1 MIYKFDSWNP
11 MTADTQSQID
21 AIFNQ
26 VAQYNQQYDT
36 SKPLFFDTET
46 TGGGREDQIIEMAFC
61 DISINLI
68 IYILIYTN
76 RPSST
81 SVWKVYGIH
90 PYEWMGRANFTN
102 TQVAIV

>member
-1 MIYKFDSWNP
+1 MSQK
-11 MTADTQSQID
+11 TTQHTIV
-21 AIFNQ
+21 AIFKQFEQCNRLH
-26 VAQYNQQYDT
+26 DT

-46 TGGGREDQIIEMAFC
+46 TGGGRADQIIEMAFC

-102 TQVAIV
+102 IQVAM